1 MMCVR
6 EEFPTAAAQTI
17 YPCSLL
23 ELQMRH
29 ETFLFHTHTRTYA
42 CTHARTHALTHAR
55 THAHT
60 HTHKIYIIYIYVLSI
75 HCHSQSKIHFIIYI
89 IQFFLNSKTVYWYY
103 L

>member
-1 MMCVR
+1 MICVR

-29 ETFLFHTHTRTYA
+29 ETFLFHTHTHTHTH
-42 CTHARTHALTHAR
+42 THARTR
-55 THAHT
+55 THT
-60 HTHKIYIIYIYVLSI
+60 HTHARAP
-75 HCHSQSKIHFIIYI
+75 I
-89 IQFFLNSKTVYWYY
+89 IQTYIHTHTFKHTLASKVTITDIYNQ